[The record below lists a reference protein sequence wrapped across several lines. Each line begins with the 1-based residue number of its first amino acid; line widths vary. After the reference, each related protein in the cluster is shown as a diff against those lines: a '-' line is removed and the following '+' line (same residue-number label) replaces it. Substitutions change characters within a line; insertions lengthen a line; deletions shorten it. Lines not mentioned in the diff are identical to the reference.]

1 MIDKVKEII
10 AEELGIEVS
19 SIKPD
24 SKIMEDLEAD
34 SLSIMQIVMALEEEF
49 DIKIPEDKILEIKT
63 VQEIVEAIKEN
74 KK

>member
-10 AEELGIEVS
+10 AEELGIDNS
-19 SIKPD
+19 SIKPE
-24 SKIMEDLEAD
+24 SKIVEDLEAD

-49 DIKIPEDKILEIKT
+49 AIKIPEEEVLKIKT
-63 VQEIVEAIKEN
+63 VQEIVDAINAN

>member
-24 SKIMEDLEAD
+24 SNIVEDLEAD
-34 SLSIMQIVMALEEEF
+34 SLSIMQIVMELESEY
-49 DIKIPEDKILEIKT
+49 DIKIPEEKILEIKT
-63 VQEIVEAIKEN
+63 VQQVVDAIKEN

>member
-24 SKIMEDLEAD
+24 SNIVEDLEAD
-34 SLSIMQIVMALEEEF
+34 SLSIMQIVMELESEY
-49 DIKIPEDKILEIKT
+49 DIKNSWGKDFR
-63 VQEIVEAIKEN
+63 N
-74 KK
+74 KNSSTNCWCH